1 MNKIKAIAIDD
12 EPIALNIISSY
23 AAKVS
28 FIDLTQTF
36 VSATEALMYLKQEP
50 VPLIFLDI
58 NMPDVNGIE
67 FSTMIDPSVSII
79 FTTAYPEYA
88 VKGFEINALDYLL
101 KPIAF
106 PRFLQSCQKA
116 LDRLSPKN
124 DKEVLFVKDGQ
135 SLIRIDLEALL
146 YIEADGN
153 YLTFYERHK
162 KTTIR
167 HKLSDMLAQLSPK
180 AFIRIN
186 KSCIIAVKKIEKFDN
201 QSVLINGQSLSVVK
215 NYKEALIELLL

>member
-79 FTTAYPEYA
+79 FTIAYPEYA

-106 PRFLQSCQKA
+106 PRFL
-116 LDRLSPKN
+116 
-124 DKEVLFVKDGQ
+124 
-135 SLIRIDLEALL
+135 
-146 YIEADGN
+146 
-153 YLTFYERHK
+153 
-162 KTTIR
+162 
-167 HKLSDMLAQLSPK
+167 
-180 AFIRIN
+180 
-186 KSCIIAVKKIEKFDN
+186 
-201 QSVLINGQSLSVVK
+201 
-215 NYKEALIELLL
+215 

>member
-1 MNKIKAIAIDD
+1 MITFGKVIHLKILRGVYFFMNKIKAIAIDD

-79 FTTAYPEYA
+79 FTIAYPEYA

-106 PRFLQSCQKA
+106 PRFL
-116 LDRLSPKN
+116 
-124 DKEVLFVKDGQ
+124 
-135 SLIRIDLEALL
+135 
-146 YIEADGN
+146 
-153 YLTFYERHK
+153 
-162 KTTIR
+162 
-167 HKLSDMLAQLSPK
+167 
-180 AFIRIN
+180 
-186 KSCIIAVKKIEKFDN
+186 
-201 QSVLINGQSLSVVK
+201 
-215 NYKEALIELLL
+215 